1 MQGLGASDQ
10 VIYLTAEA
18 LRREGTML
26 FLPLSTLRDE
36 EIILLMFL
44 LS

>member
-18 LRREGTML
+18 LRREGT
-26 FLPLSTLRDE
+26 LPIFTIKHIKR
-36 EIILLMFL
+36 
-44 LS
+44 